1 MAHQITSANAAH
13 RKRTGKSSTSV
24 SWHGQ
29 DFVRRKAVLIRQRL
43 ARMSKKKIA
52 AQPSGMSSRF
62 ATSTT
67 NALGRP
73 LMSATVLRLPRQTE
87 VKHVRKQVRS
97 ERRGMKTTDQL
108 CRIAA
113 SGGSMEIDASKLTT
127 DQLCQIAATCKVNRR
142 LILRGVDSKT
152 TDQLCRIA
160 AAGNV
165 VFVF

>member
-1 MAHQITSANAAH
+1 
-13 RKRTGKSSTSV
+13 
-24 SWHGQ
+24 
-29 DFVRRKAVLIRQRL
+29 
-43 ARMSKKKIA
+43 
-52 AQPSGMSSRF
+52 
-62 ATSTT
+62 
-67 NALGRP
+67 
-73 LMSATVLRLPRQTE
+73 
-87 VKHVRKQVRS
+87 
-97 ERRGMKTTDQL
+97 MKTTDQL